1 MTEND
6 NIRHYIGSLE
16 ATEDIDVMFKH
27 IYDLMLANGGEGSGL
42 NADMLDGYHASD
54 FAPASLKD
62 SIDYA
67 IQEITIGGRSYN
79 KGEPLE
85 IQISDIINDGK
96 TDYAIAQFN
105 TLEKIINNIK
115 SSIDNLDTRA
125 DDFQTGL
132 ERVNNIANFIS
143 SEDMRSALTTLTQ
156 NNLKIIGQDEEQ
168 KYYLDADSVN
178 GLSLQVVTQEM
189 YDSLS
194 NEIKLDP
201 RNVFIIN
208 NDIGEAIDDGEY
220 MPPSI
225 LQAGI
230 NLQFDINPDSYNP
243 NTYNLEYSID
253 GRNWK
258 VLKNIV
264 GTEEDKGFLYPTLFP
279 LIKDAIE
286 EEELDLNQ
294 ADYPFLFN
302 SNSTKQSLA
311 DEIQALDEYKIG
323 GITIGSANTILPT
336 ASNTYVDITNA
347 LNSYLGTWLQ
357 AQATDT
363 SYNGLKRQLGI
374 DQINANINNIIN
386 APYERQ
392 SNKKSSIS
400 DSDSGNTMGYPSAQ
414 ATVNYVGSKV
424 SGLQSSVNSSIN
436 SINNKL
442 TDSGWV
448 KPSMSYFKNYYET
461 SMPFK
466 MRKKHGIVHITGA
479 IKPKWS
485 MDWGD
490 DLYDSVYLCTL
501 PEGFAPPN
509 VEFFPIVYGYRRM
522 YLLVEADRNV
532 QIGIAEKNHGVT
544 ITTSGRLDINATYF
558 VG

>member
-125 DDFQTGL
+125 DGVQAGL
-132 ERVNNIANFIS
+132 ERVNNIASFIS
-143 SEDMRSALTTLTQ
+143 SEDIRSALTTLTQ

-168 KYYLDADSVN
+168 RYYLDADSVN

-189 YDSLS
+189 YDNLS

-208 NDIGEAIDDGEY
+208 NDIGDAMDDGEY

-264 GTEEDKGFLYPTLFP
+264 GTEENKGFLYPTLFP

-302 SNSTKQSLA
+302 SNSTKKSLA
-311 DEIQALDEYKIG
+311 NEIQALDEYKVG
-323 GITIGSANTILPT
+323 GIKIGTAASIKPT
-336 ASNTYVDITNA
+336 ASTTDIDITNQ
-347 LNSYLGTWLQ
+347 LSSYLYRWMESRIE
-357 AQATDT
+357 DT
-363 SYNGLKRQLGI
+363 SSNGLKRQLGI

-400 DSDSGNTMGYPSAQ
+400 DSDSRDTMGYPSAQ

-442 TDSGWV
+442 TDSGW
-448 KPSMSYFKNYYET
+448 KQPSMSYFKNYYSNG

-466 MRKKHGIVHITGA
+466 VRKKHGIVHITGA
-479 IKPKWS
+479 IKPKSSTEWAE
-485 MDWGD
+485 
-490 DLYDSVYLCTL
+490 LNDSWYLCVL
-501 PEGFAPPN
+501 PDGFAPPN
-509 VEFFPIVYGYRRM
+509 AEKFPITYGYRRM
-522 YLLVEADRNV
+522 YLIVEADGNV
-532 QIGIAEKNHGVT
+532 QIGLGETTAVT
-544 ITTSGRLDINATYF
+544 ISTAGRLDINATYF

>member
-125 DDFQTGL
+125 DDVQAGL
-132 ERVNNIANFIS
+132 ERVNNIAGFIS

-189 YDSLS
+189 YDNLS

-208 NDIGEAIDDGEY
+208 NDIGDAMDDGDY
-220 MPPSI
+220 IPPSI

-264 GTEEDKGFLYPTLFP
+264 GTEENKGFLYPTLFP
-279 LIKDAIE
+279 LIKDTIE

-311 DEIQALDEYKIG
+311 NEIQALDEYKIG
-323 GITIGSANTILPT
+323 GITIGLANPITPT

-363 SYNGLKRQLGI
+363 SSNGLKRQLGI

-400 DSDSGNTMGYPSAQ
+400 DSDSRDTMGYPSAQ

-424 SGLQSSVNSSIN
+424 SGLQSSINSSIS

-442 TDSGWV
+442 TDTGWLT
-448 KPSMSYFKNYYET
+448 PSLQLFKNYYNEGY
-461 SMPFK
+461 MPFK
-466 MRKKHGIVHITGA
+466 MRKKHGIVHITGS
-479 IKPKWS
+479 IKPKSSLTWKQ
-485 MDWGD
+485 
-490 DLYDSVYLCTL
+490 LRAEVFLCNL

-509 VEFFPIVYGYRRM
+509 AELFPITYGYRRM
-522 YLLVEADRNV
+522 YLSVAADKRIT
-532 QIGIAEKNHGVT
+532 IGLADTKELT
-544 ITTSGRLDINATYF
+544 ITTAGRLDINATYF
-558 VG
+558 VD

>member
-115 SSIDNLDTRA
+115 SSIDNLDTRT
-125 DDFQTGL
+125 DDVQTGL
-132 ERVNNIANFIS
+132 ERVNNIASFIS
-143 SEDMRSALTTLTQ
+143 SEDIRSALTTLTQ

-168 KYYLDADSVN
+168 RYYLDADSVN

-189 YDSLS
+189 YDNLS

-208 NDIGEAIDDGEY
+208 NDIGDAMDDGEY

-253 GRNWK
+253 GRTWK

-264 GTEEDKGFLYPTLFP
+264 VTEENKGFLYPTLFP

-302 SNSTKQSLA
+302 SNSTKKSLA
-311 DEIQALDEYKIG
+311 NEIQALDEYKVG
-323 GITIGSANTILPT
+323 GIKIGTAASIKPT
-336 ASNTYVDITNA
+336 ASTTDIDITNQ
-347 LNSYLGTWLQ
+347 LSSYLYRWMESRIE
-357 AQATDT
+357 DT
-363 SYNGLKRQLGI
+363 SSNGLKRQLGI

-400 DSDSGNTMGYPSAQ
+400 DSDSRDTMGYPSAQ

-442 TDSGWV
+442 TDSGW
-448 KPSMSYFKNYYET
+448 KQPSMSYFKNYYSNG

-466 MRKKHGIVHITGA
+466 VRKKHGIVHITGA
-479 IKPKWS
+479 IKPKS
-485 MDWGD
+485 STEWGE
-490 DLYDSVYLCTL
+490 LNDSWYLCVL
-501 PEGFAPPN
+501 PDGFAPPN
-509 VEFFPIVYGYRRM
+509 AEKFPITYGYRRM
-522 YLLVEADRNV
+522 YLLVEADGNV
-532 QIGIAEKNHGVT
+532 QIGLGETTAVT
-544 ITTSGRLDINATYF
+544 ISTAGRLDINATYF

>member
-125 DDFQTGL
+125 DGVQAGL
-132 ERVNNIANFIS
+132 ERVNNIASFIS
-143 SEDMRSALTTLTQ
+143 SEDIRSALTTLTQ

-168 KYYLDADSVN
+168 RYYLDADSVN

-189 YDSLS
+189 YDNLS

-208 NDIGEAIDDGEY
+208 NDIGDAMDDGEY

-264 GTEEDKGFLYPTLFP
+264 GTEENKGFLYPTLFP

-302 SNSTKQSLA
+302 SNSTKKSLA
-311 DEIQALDEYKIG
+311 NEIQALDEYKVG
-323 GITIGSANTILPT
+323 GIKIGTAASIKPT
-336 ASNTYVDITNA
+336 ASTTDIDITNQ
-347 LNSYLGTWLQ
+347 LSSYLYRWMESRIE
-357 AQATDT
+357 DT
-363 SYNGLKRQLGI
+363 SSNGLKRQLGI

-400 DSDSGNTMGYPSAQ
+400 DSDSRDTMGYPSAQ

-442 TDSGWV
+442 TDSGW
-448 KPSMSYFKNYYET
+448 KQPSMSYFKNYYSNG

-466 MRKKHGIVHITGA
+466 VRKKHGIVHITGA
-479 IKPKWS
+479 IKPKSSTEWAE
-485 MDWGD
+485 
-490 DLYDSVYLCTL
+490 LNDSWYLCVL
-501 PEGFAPPN
+501 PDGFAPPN
-509 VEFFPIVYGYRRM
+509 AEKFPITYGYRRM
-522 YLLVEADRNV
+522 YLLVEADGNV
-532 QIGIAEKNHGVT
+532 QIGLGETTAVT
-544 ITTSGRLDINATYF
+544 ISTAGRLDINATYF